1 MSNATGQYISNTTTA
16 STATFGKGALLY
28 SVIVGTAAASAV
40 VTIYNGVDTTGQVLG
55 VIDASAV
62 GNYNYW
68 DMRCPNGLFVKQAG
82 GSALVTVVAE

>member
-1 MSNATGQYISNTTTA
+1 MSNATAQYISNTT
-16 STATFGKGALLY
+16 SNPSATFGKGALLY

-40 VTIYNGVDTTGQVLG
+40 ITIYNGTSSSGQVLG

-68 DMRCPNGLFVKQAG
+68 DMRCPNGLFVLQTG